1 MRHGAN
7 LLWKVVFF
15 VVSFTAV
22 SFTEL
27 ADAGTIAYPELND
40 SSVSGLPTKDIRSR
54 VLLTL
59 DGTCVQ
65 GCLSPNEELQ
75 EFKITLLASLIDEV
89 ANLGPDAFDPSG
101 QPQHWEEMV
110 YAAGYSLCP
119 DSPEKLCH
127 AYLESLSLPT
137 KMDHWW
143 EKVAAQ
149 VPTIPEPASGL
160 LLGVGLLG
168 FALRRIAALRA

>member
-1 MRHGAN
+1 MCHGAN
-7 LLWKVVFF
+7 LLWQVVFF
-15 VVSFTAV
+15 AVSFTAV

-40 SSVSGLPTKDIRSR
+40 FSVSGLPTKNFRSN

-59 DGTCVQ
+59 DGNCVQ
-65 GCLSPNEELQ
+65 DCLSPKEALQ
-75 EFKITLLASLIDEV
+75 EFKIALLVTLVDEV
-89 ANLGPDAFDPSG
+89 TNLGQDALDPSG
-101 QPQHWEEMV
+101 KPHDWEEMV
-110 YAAGYSLCP
+110 YASGYSLCP

-168 FALRRIAALRA
+168 FALRRIVALRA